1 MMDMLCKDGYHL
13 QTGSQDQETTDSGAA
28 HSLLAVPDQILDTC
42 DNNYLCSMKQGQTQT
57 STGPHKIKNAFTK
70 IKQDETTNDL
80 DKTCNDLDRTCLDL
94 DKTSNYTEKT
104 SNYLDDASN
113 DLDKTS
119 NDLDD
124 ASNDLDDASNDLD
137 KTSYGPDNRNTTLD
151 RTKIS
156 SGKKFK
162 TVVVKHFNVK
172 TVSPGAS
179 R

>member
-1 MMDMLCKDGYHL
+1 MLCKDGYHL

-57 STGPHKIKNAFTK
+57 STGPHKMNNAFTK

-80 DKTCNDLDRTCLDL
+80 DKICNDLDRTCLDL
-94 DKTSNYTEKT
+94 DKASNYTEKT
-104 SNYLDDASN
+104 SNYLYKTSN
-113 DLDKTS
+113 NLVKTSKNLDKT
-119 NDLDD
+119 
-124 ASNDLDDASNDLD
+124 SNDLDDASNDLD